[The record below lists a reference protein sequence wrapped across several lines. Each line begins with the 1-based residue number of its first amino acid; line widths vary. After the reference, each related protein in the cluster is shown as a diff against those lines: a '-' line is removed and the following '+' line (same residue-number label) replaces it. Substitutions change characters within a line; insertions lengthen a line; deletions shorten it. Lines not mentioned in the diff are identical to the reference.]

1 MAWTY
6 GSRRFYPNKSGENTA
21 AILPI
26 LQPLSGGSI
35 IQNFGYQ
42 STVRQYGGVIVGDT
56 IKEALEAFAKD
67 GGTAHA
73 LVSPEGAMGNF
84 MMKSF
89 NADRTMS
96 ICQTIDVTQPEEA
109 PVYDFQ
115 MELFEA

>member
-6 GSRRFYPNKSGENTA
+6 GGQRIYPDKSGENTV

-42 STVRQYGGVIVGDT
+42 STVRQYSGVIVGET

-84 MMKSF
+84 MAKSF

-96 ICQTIDVTQPEEA
+96 TCQTIDVTQPEAA
-109 PVYDFQ
+109 PVYNFQ
-115 MELFEA
+115 IELYEA